1 VKGGKRNL
9 TLFLCYLELFGM
21 IVYLL
26 KKTIMI
32 SQQLYDKLY
41 ELANLRRI
49 TYEQAKELQQYI
61 QEHINPRYSVC
72 LRCSQQLKHGQRLV
86 TNYLSQVEVIES
98 FAGTIKEETLMD
110 EIMPMV
116 PELEVDEVE
125 ADKVGCTKCK
135 RKKEN
140 KG

>member
-1 VKGGKRNL
+1 
-9 TLFLCYLELFGM
+9 
-21 IVYLL
+21 
-26 KKTIMI
+26 MI

-41 ELANLRRI
+41 ELANLRKI

-72 LRCSQQLKHGQRLV
+72 LRCAQQLKHGQRLV

-98 FAGTIKEETLMD
+98 FAGTIKEDTLLD
-110 EIMPMV
+110 ELMPLPAPV
-116 PELEVDEVE
+116 VDEVE
-125 ADKVGCTKCK
+125 ADKVGCAKCK
-135 RKKEN
+135 RSKQN